1 MHPIQPLIQE
11 QVIDVATWTVD
22 EHAVY
27 PQGARP
33 KSSCFAPDDTDNPVL
48 RPGKRYLFKRSKN
61 SYPDHFWIEIAAYR
75 VGCALGVPVPPAFAA
90 MNTTTGECGA
100 LIEWFYDE
108 STETLVHGGDLLQRK
123 LQPNIDRKTASNHNL
138 STNISLLRSLVFKRQ
153 LQGDWRQWL
162 VDTFLFDALIGNTD
176 RHQDNWGMIFWSL
189 PTGEPQCR
197 PTPHFDNGTSMGH
210 ERFPA
215 LVAGW
220 SPEQWTRYVAKGK
233 QRISIHLNPFAFAKH
248 HELLVHCFEKY
259 PKTRKVANARLALLP
274 ADFRPMFTDMLKL
287 ICPEPFTPG
296 RAMICSSLLT
306 IRTQQLRALLE

>member
-1 MHPIQPLIQE
+1 M
-11 QVIDVATWTVD
+11 
-22 EHAVY
+22 
-27 PQGARP
+27 
-33 KSSCFAPDDTDNPVL
+33 VL
-48 RPGKRYLFKRSKN
+48 RRVDRNARAWRRLTSAQAPAEHRSKDRKQ
-61 SYPDHFWIEIAAYR
+61 SQPQHQHQSIEI
-75 VGCALGVPVPPAFAA
+75 LGVQTPAPGRLASMA
-90 MNTTTGECGA
+90 GRHVSVRRLDRQHRSSSRQLGN
-100 LIEWFYDE
+100 
-108 STETLVHGGDLLQRK
+108 DLLV
-123 LQPNIDRKTASNHNL
+123 A
-138 STNISLLRSLVFKRQ
+138 
-153 LQGDWRQWL
+153 
-162 VDTFLFDALIGNTD
+162 A
-176 RHQDNWGMIFWSL
+176 
-189 PTGEPQCR
+189 TGEPQCR